1 MPKIIA
7 SDSTYLNHSI
17 VKVWEVISDF
27 NSYKKWWPAVVNLE
41 VLNTSPQIIGS
52 TLVAKPFNGRSFS
65 IKAVEA
71 KPFSEIKLKYFAG
84 IYSGDGR
91 WIFESVNDK
100 TKLTYEVN
108 LIITDKFT
116 KVIAWIVPVSKIH
129 SLIFKKIFRS
139 LEKYLEELK

>member
-7 SDSTYLNHSI
+7 SDSTYLNHPI
-17 VKVWEVISDF
+17 EKVWQVISDF
-27 NSYKKWWPAVVNLE
+27 NSYKKWWPALVNLE
-41 VLNTSPQIIGS
+41 VSNTSLQIIGS

-65 IKAVEA
+65 IKAVEV

-91 WIFESVNDK
+91 WILESVNDK
-100 TKLTYEVN
+100 IKLTYEVD

-116 KVIAWIVPVSKIH
+116 KAIARIVPISKIH
-129 SLIFKKIFRS
+129 SIIFKKIFRS

>member
-17 VKVWEVISDF
+17 ETIWKVISDF
-27 NSYKKWWPAVVNLE
+27 NSYKKWWPALINLE
-41 VLNTSPQIIGS
+41 IAHTSPQIIGS

-65 IKAVEA
+65 IKAVEV
-71 KPFSEIKLKYFAG
+71 KPFSEIKLNYFAG

-91 WIFESVNDK
+91 WILESVNDK
-100 TKLTYEVN
+100 TKLTYEVD
-108 LIITDKFT
+108 LMIIDKFT
-116 KVIAWIVPVSKIH
+116 KVIALVVPVSKIH

-139 LEKYLEELK
+139 LEKYLDELK